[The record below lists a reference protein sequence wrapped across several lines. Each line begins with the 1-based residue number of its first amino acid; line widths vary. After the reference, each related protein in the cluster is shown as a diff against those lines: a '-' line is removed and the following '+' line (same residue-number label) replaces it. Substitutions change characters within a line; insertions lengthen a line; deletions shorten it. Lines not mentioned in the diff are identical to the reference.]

1 MSRTQNKSS
10 AHKYMKDS
18 HLKSK
23 KDNKEGAAINSVTP
37 ICQREAYKVMLK
49 DYPDV
54 LNIEQMCRVLGVS
67 TKTGYRILKEGRI
80 QNLKVGRSYRIPKIH
95 ILTYLGIGENT

>member
-1 MSRTQNKSS
+1 M
-10 AHKYMKDS
+10 
-18 HLKSK
+18 
-23 KDNKEGAAINSVTP
+23 NSVTP
-37 ICQREAYKVMLK
+37 ICQREAYKVMLR